1 MEAKSE
7 TVAKAKS
14 SPPAAPMGSP
24 SNRPAAVGYK
34 GARMYTDFTKQAY
47 RVVLDSAVNKSD
59 KAFPWSAGRKLAWAA
74 AIAYVDANK
83 K

>member
-7 TVAKAKS
+7 TVATAKS

-24 SNRPAAVGYK
+24 SNRPAAVGDK

-59 KAFPWSAGRKLAWAA
+59 KAFAWSAGRKLAWAA

>member
-1 MEAKSE
+1 
-7 TVAKAKS
+7 
-14 SPPAAPMGSP
+14 
-24 SNRPAAVGYK
+24 
-34 GARMYTDFTKQAY
+34 MYTDFTKQAY